1 MHTPSASESCIVLLF
16 IVGVT
21 LGGGF
26 ATSALTM
33 ADTGDDWLVI
43 SICELPKPRI

>member
-1 MHTPSASESCIVLLF
+1 MHAPGASESCVVLLF

-21 LGGGF
+21 VGGGF

-33 ADTGDDWLVI
+33 ADTGDDWLVALI
-43 SICELPKPRI
+43 